1 MNEDNLN
8 KMISAAIKAYGDART
23 TRFFELV
30 KAIQDF
36 SREFLSEEPVTVSL
50 PGTMFDQ
57 LVAWAN
63 SKSQDPYPISD
74 ITTIKFYGCV
84 EFRRKAE

>member
-1 MNEDNLN
+1 MRPVKHN
-8 KMISAAIKAYGDART
+8 GDART

-50 PGTMFDQ
+50 PTTMFDQ

-63 SKSQDPYPISD
+63 SKMPDPYPISD
-74 ITTIKFYGCV
+74 IATIKFYGCV
-84 EFRRKAE
+84 EFRRKME